1 MIYFDIETEALPE
14 AEIAHLMP
22 TFEAPSNYKDP
33 EKIAANIADQ
43 KAKWLERA
51 ALSPLT
57 GRVMAIGL
65 KGTIND
71 LGLEIHEGD
80 EEAIL
85 LNFGSL
91 LFNEFNFYITQPR
104 LKGWNI
110 RGFDIPFLITRGW
123 KYEIKFPKWMT
134 EKAAFGQPPFVE
146 DLMDTFKAGD
156 YRAPYVSLDTAARFL
171 GLEGK
176 LGSGKDFASLYHS
189 DKAAALAYLR
199 RDVELLEEI
208 DRRINA

>member
-22 TFEAPSNYKDP
+22 TFDAPSNYKDP

-57 GRVMAIGL
+57 GSVLAIGL
-65 KGTIND
+65 KSKTSKLGGNEWDGNECD
-71 LGLEIHEGD
+71 LLTAFAD
-80 EEAIL
+80 YL
-85 LNFGSL
+85 
-91 LFNEFNFYITQPR
+91 NEFAFDGFESR

-123 KYEIKFPKWMT
+123 KYGIKFPKWMT

-171 GLEGK
+171 GFDGK
-176 LGSGKDFASLYHS
+176 LGSGKDFAKLYHS